1 MNNEKGILLFYDWF
15 NALMCLSGD
24 ELRKML
30 VAMIEYHRDNTP
42 PPEFEGYSAVIGSF
56 IFPQIR
62 RQKESLEAKARKKRY

>member
-15 NALMCLSGD
+15 EALKCLKD
-24 ELRKML
+24 EDLRKML

-42 PPEFEGYSAVIGSF
+42 PPKFEGSAAIIASF

-62 RQKESLEAKARKKRY
+62 RLKESIEAKARKRRY